1 MLRNKLGMH
10 YRQRYDTVEITTPRK
25 KEKLF
30 FQGCRSAA
38 HTQYGIQITPNIG
51 AKYTIDEWGIKHWN

>member
-1 MLRNKLGMH
+1 MH

-30 FQGCRSAA
+30 FQGYRSAA

-51 AKYTIDEWGIKHWN
+51 AKYTIDEWGIKH